1 MGKLDTLAGQLA
13 QRMHVAP
20 AVACSALCLVLK
32 AHHGDR
38 TAGAQVTS
46 MASASPRAAALLA
59 EALRTLQR
67 EPSFW
72 VSHYASQTPAAL
84 RARVASGTRTG
95 DLFGDVASVVSDP
108 GKAIAKAVTDVTHDP
123 LGSLGNVIQG
133 ALNAAVP
140 LDLLKPIPGLG
151 SIAQMAK
158 SFSPLSSMGKLATAA
173 LHGNMAGVLDVA
185 KTELSHLQSVA
196 AMVPGLGTGVSMAI
210 GAAEAL
216 LSGGNPIELALRAA
230 YGAIPIPPG
239 IRDVTDVVLETII
252 ALVHGG
258 NITDIALT
266 VARDR
271 VPAGLPRDVFDTLAQ
286 IIVRHQ
292 PILKAAG
299 ELAVHEAMKAA
310 QGLGPALMQ
319 GLAKNV
325 PSGVAGILSKLP
337 DPSKSFPG
345 LPANVLGLAGLV
357 DKLPSN
363 MKKLA
368 AGPVA
373 QLAAKMPRPVVAP
386 PSPPRPPPKHV
397 ALRLGPA
404 PAPPP
409 RHIAL
414 SLGPSSAALSAN
426 APYDMFAASPA

>member
-1 MGKLDTLAGQLA
+1 MGKLDTLAADLSA
-13 QRMHVAP
+13 RMHVPP
-20 AVACSALCLVLK
+20 AAACSALCLVLK
-32 AHHGDR
+32 AHHGDAA
-38 TAGAQVTS
+38 AGAKVKS
-46 MASASPRAAALLA
+46 IASASAPAGALLA

-72 VSHYASQTPAAL
+72 VSHYTS
-84 RARVASGTRTG
+84 RAPSGTRTG
-95 DLFGDVASVVSDP
+95 DFFGDVASVVSDP

-158 SFSPLSSMGKLATAA
+158 SFSPLSSMGKLANAA
-173 LHGNMAGVLDVA
+173 LHGNMGGVLDVA

-196 AMVPGLGTGVSMAI
+196 AMVPGLGTGVSTAI

-252 ALVHGG
+252 ALVKGG

-271 VPAGLPRDVFDTLAQ
+271 VPSGLPRDVFDTLAQ

-299 ELAVHEAMKAA
+299 ELAAHEAMKAA

-386 PSPPRPPPKHV
+386 PSPPRPPPKKIALQLGPAHAPAAPPRTL
-397 ALRLGPA
+397 ALRLGP
-404 PAPPP
+404 
-409 RHIAL
+409 
-414 SLGPSSAALSAN
+414 PSATAALAEN
-426 APYDMFAASPA
+426 APYDMYAALTA